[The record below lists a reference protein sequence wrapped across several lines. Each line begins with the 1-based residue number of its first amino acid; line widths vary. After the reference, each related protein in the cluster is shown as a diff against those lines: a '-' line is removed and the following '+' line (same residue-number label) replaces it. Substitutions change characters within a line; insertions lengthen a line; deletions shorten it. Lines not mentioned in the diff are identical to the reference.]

1 MDLWAAIPFRGF
13 ACGKSR
19 LSAALDERQRVALN
33 RRLFA
38 RAVDCAVES
47 LGARCVMVISPDEA
61 VIADAARQGLAAL
74 VEPQGAGLN
83 GALGFARTMAAE
95 RGAQALLSLSADLPL
110 LEAADLD
117 AARDAWEGDGT
128 ILLAADEAGTG
139 TNALIVPVTAPFAY
153 AMGQGSAAL
162 HRAAAR
168 QAGISLHE
176 IRRPGLAFDL
186 DLPEDLARWRALTEV
201 AA

>member
-61 VIADAARQGLAAL
+61 VI
-74 VEPQGAGLN
+74 
-83 GALGFARTMAAE
+83 ARTMAAE